1 MKISLVNCDL
11 DYSQE
16 FFSSSS
22 YIDILNEKEK
32 LPDRVNLV
40 SGKPLPEFVKAR
52 ILLLTR
58 FLIFSLLKEDIV
70 FTQ

>member
-16 FFSSSS
+16 FFSSS

>member
-16 FFSSSS
+16 FFFSSS

-40 SGKPLPEFVKAR
+40 SGKPLPELVKA
-52 ILLLTR
+52 
-58 FLIFSLLKEDIV
+58 
-70 FTQ
+70 